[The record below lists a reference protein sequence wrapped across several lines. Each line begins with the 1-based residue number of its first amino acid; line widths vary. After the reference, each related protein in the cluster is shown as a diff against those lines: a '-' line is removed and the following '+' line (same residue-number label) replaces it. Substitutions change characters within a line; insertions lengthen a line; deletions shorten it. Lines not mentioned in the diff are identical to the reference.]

1 MIFLLLSPFGIIALF
16 RIFLPLFWCIEFL
29 YTHGLEHY
37 GFTIVLTHALYLI
50 LQGILL
56 LMLMIY
62 IVNLA
67 NKNRVKRRNRRY
79 VEVKDRAGRWYAKFA
94 LIGIILFFVL
104 NYQDL
109 PLFSSGGSDAIMTL
123 GEDQKIKTWLMY
135 GLLGMLSY
143 ILIFS
148 IIYTASKNKKYSYGL
163 ILIMSAIVTGKKAAI
178 ISIFGKFI
186 FVYYVLAAIKPSFP
200 IAKIVVAIV
209 VSSLFIVYQFSRT
222 AGFEFDVI
230 DTFQILTN
238 LIYSSSTVYLV
249 QLIDLD
255 GVSYAAEY
263 SDKLGPYGP
272 FTYVFN
278 PFLKLLFGIGIY
290 KAPGPYLGEVLFNM
304 NSANGANMT
313 LFFEYIFIFGSPYF
327 ALLATFHMIA
337 VLFLAKFFIKK
348 VINDI
353 HTNFLITVTYFSLFL
368 ACFIFLFDSLYAVRS
383 LPFIVFPYVLYIFFY
398 FIKIGIRKKHLS

>member
-1 MIFLLLSPFGIIALF
+1 
-16 RIFLPLFWCIEFL
+16 
-29 YTHGLEHY
+29 
-37 GFTIVLTHALYLI
+37 
-50 LQGILL
+50 
-56 LMLMIY
+56 MLMIY

-230 DTFQILTN
+230 DIFQILTN

-255 GVSYAAEY
+255 GVSYAA
-263 SDKLGPYGP
+263 
-272 FTYVFN
+272 
-278 PFLKLLFGIGIY
+278 
-290 KAPGPYLGEVLFNM
+290 
-304 NSANGANMT
+304 
-313 LFFEYIFIFGSPYF
+313 
-327 ALLATFHMIA
+327 
-337 VLFLAKFFIKK
+337 
-348 VINDI
+348 
-353 HTNFLITVTYFSLFL
+353 
-368 ACFIFLFDSLYAVRS
+368 
-383 LPFIVFPYVLYIFFY
+383 
-398 FIKIGIRKKHLS
+398 